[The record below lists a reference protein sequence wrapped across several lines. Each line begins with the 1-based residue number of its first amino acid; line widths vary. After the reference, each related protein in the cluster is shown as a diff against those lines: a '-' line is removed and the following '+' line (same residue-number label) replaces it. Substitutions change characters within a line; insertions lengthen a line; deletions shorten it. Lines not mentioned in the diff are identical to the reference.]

1 MRRVPMA
8 GPLALLAVVGCGPSE
23 RSSVGDP
30 WTTLEGWDEYGE
42 SAVNV
47 VGFVEHQEL
56 EGGMWL
62 IREPTGTTWSPVN
75 LPEAFQIEGAGVV
88 ADVRLRPDLLSMGM
102 NGELVEVL
110 RIRHG
115 AVPDAPNAAEGESP
129 AAVAQGP
136 VPGGRAFGEWRV
148 VGHVMPGV
156 SAMST
161 SRAASW
167 TGRSLEYGPRSARSP
182 NGDCVEA
189 SFTERVVST
198 DGLLSGQYG
207 VPVETVPP
215 MAEFDEV
222 TVVDVLCEGASWG
235 AVGQTVM
242 VLDER
247 RAMTPWDG
255 VFFEL
260 RRVR

>member
-1 MRRVPMA
+1 MRPMRTV
-8 GPLALLAVVGCGPSE
+8 GVVALWAAACGPSD
-23 RSSVGDP
+23 RSSAGDP
-30 WTTLEGWDEYGE
+30 WTTLEGWETYGE

-47 VGFVEHQEL
+47 VGFVEHRAL

-62 IREPTGTTWSPVN
+62 IREPSGATWSPVN
-75 LPEAFQIEGAGVV
+75 LPDAFQIEGAGVV
-88 ADVRLRPDLLSMGM
+88 ADVRLRPDLLSIGM
-102 NGELVEVL
+102 SGELVEVL

-115 AVPDAPNAAEGESP
+115 AVPDAPEGGEGGASAAELPEP
-129 AAVAQGP
+129 VA
-136 VPGGRAFGEWRV
+136 GRQAFGEWRV
-148 VGHVMPGV
+148 VGHVVPGV
-156 SAMST
+156 SAMT
-161 SRAASW
+161 SARAASW
-167 TGRSLEYGPRSARSP
+167 TGRSLEFGPRSARSP
-182 NGDCVEA
+182 NGDCVAA

-198 DGLLSGQYG
+198 DALLSGQYG

-215 MAEFDEV
+215 LAALDEV
-222 TVVDVLCEGASWG
+222 TVIDVLCDGASWG
-235 AVGQTVM
+235 AVGQTVL